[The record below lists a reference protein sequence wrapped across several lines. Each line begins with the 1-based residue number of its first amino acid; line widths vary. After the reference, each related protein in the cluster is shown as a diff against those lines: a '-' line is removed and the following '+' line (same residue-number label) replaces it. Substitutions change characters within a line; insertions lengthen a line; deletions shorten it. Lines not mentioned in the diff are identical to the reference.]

1 MGIAVAIIFFVAV
14 IFALIYVYLVMPR
27 VRDRADMD
35 MLVCD
40 YAHRGLWNETYP
52 ENSLAAFARAA
63 QAGYGIE
70 LDIQLSK
77 DNVIMV
83 FHDYDLKRMCG
94 IDKKLSELTAAE
106 LGSIRLLGS
115 NQCIPRFSDVLK
127 VVDGKVPLLVELK
140 GEDSRTELCKR
151 VAAMLDK
158 YHGAFCIESFNP
170 LLLSWFRKYRPS
182 YARGQLNTKLTKKAN
197 KMSWALRF
205 TLTHMLLNVISR
217 PDFIAID
224 GRYRNSPRCLL
235 CERVFKSRVFVWT
248 VRGARDYKESHRE
261 GRYTIFEKILP

>member
-14 IFALIYVYLVMPR
+14 VFALIYLYLVMPR

-35 MLVCD
+35 MLTCD

-106 LGSIRLLGS
+106 LSNIRLLGS
-115 NQCIPRFSDVLK
+115 NQSIPRFSDVLK

-140 GEDSRTELCKR
+140 GEDSKTELCKR
-151 VAAMLDK
+151 AAAMLDK

-170 LLLSWFRKYRPS
+170 LLLSWFKKYRPS
-182 YARGQLNTKLTKKAN
+182 YARGQLNTRLTKKTT
-197 KMSWALRF
+197 KMSWGRRF
-205 TLTHMLLNVISR
+205 ILTHMLLNVISR

-224 GRYRNSPRCLL
+224 GRCRNSPRALL
-235 CERVFKSRVFVWT
+235 CEKAFKSRVFVWT
-248 VRGARDYKESHRE
+248 VRGTRDYKECHSE

>member
-1 MGIAVAIIFFVAV
+1 MGIAFAIIFLVAV
-14 IFALIYVYLVMPR
+14 IFALVYLYLVFPR

-35 MLVCD
+35 MLTCD

-63 QAGYGIE
+63 EAGYGIE
-70 LDIQLSK
+70 LDLQLSK

-106 LGSIRLLGS
+106 LGNIHLLGS
-115 NQCIPRFSDVLK
+115 NQCIPRFSDVLR

-140 GEDSRTELCKR
+140 GEDTKTELCRR

-182 YARGQLNTKLTKKAN
+182 YARGQLNTKVTKNPKKWGWVRN
-197 KMSWALRF
+197 F
-205 TLTHMLLNVISR
+205 ILTHMLLNVISR

-224 GRYRNSPRCLL
+224 GKCRNSPRVLL
-235 CERVFKSRVFVWT
+235 CEKVFKSQIFVWT
-248 VRGARDYKESHRE
+248 VRNTRDYKDCHNE